1 MEHSI
6 DPEFSGQL
14 MSSTQSR
21 ELSVGRSASFML
33 VQMRCTILA
42 GSPEAGV
49 KGGVLLGREKRTL
62 SASEPFP
69 HMGAHTR

>member
-6 DPEFSGQL
+6 DPEFSGRL
-14 MSSTQSR
+14 MSFYPVTGAQCR
-21 ELSVGRSASFML
+21 EGCLIHAGTDEMY
-33 VQMRCTILA
+33 CLA

-69 HMGAHTR
+69 HTGAHTR